1 MKIIQI
7 MKTSNKLLA
16 AAVLLLITA
25 AVVNALTLKSR
36 FHAMMA
42 VSPAELR
49 DFPVASFHT
58 VELSGTAPRSI
69 GKRLHVTV
77 KYAERVNVR
86 YTALDFIRMELVGET
101 LKINVDHV
109 KGYETDIKRQP
120 EIIIECPDLI
130 ALTAIGIPLDSLDLP
145 ADAHA
150 LTRRYYQKSQVTI
163 AGFRG
168 AGLRV
173 SAADGMEVVLDGLAV
188 DSLIA
193 RADRAGMVEIRQN
206 ELKHASLTVGDEA
219 TITLDH
225 TQIGTMSTDVADK
238 GQFIVKGTQLT
249 AHGEHH

>member
-16 AAVLLLITA
+16 AAVLLLVTA

-36 FHAMMA
+36 FAEM
-42 VSPAELR
+42 VSSKATRFTE
-49 DFPVASFHT
+49 FPMASFNT
-58 VELSGTAPRSI
+58 VEISGTAPRNI

-109 KGYETDIKRQP
+109 KDYETDIKRQP

-145 ADAHA
+145 ADAHVI
-150 LTRRYYQKSQVTI
+150 TRRYYQKSQVTI
-163 AGFRG
+163 EGFRG
-168 AGLRV
+168 AGLNV
-173 SAADGMEVVLDGLAV
+173 LAVDGMEVVLDGLTV

-193 RADRAGMVEIRQN
+193 RADRAGVVEIRGN
-206 ELKHASLTVGDEA
+206 ELGHASLTVGDEA

-225 TQIGTMSTDVADK
+225 TQIGAVSTDVADK
-238 GQFIVKGTQLT
+238 GQFIVKGAQLT
-249 AHGEHH
+249 AHGAHH